1 MTRVPFTAL
10 LPFLKAQVKA
20 PILSL
25 PMETAQ
31 FKGSLFGE
39 ATPEHLS
46 QGANVVFMLIQD
58 AFNICT
64 VVKEFWLQV
73 DLGLYPKPIT
83 HEPCTPGRLASP
95 VYVYKFPYL

>member
-64 VVKEFWLQV
+64 VVKSSGF
-73 DLGLYPKPIT
+73 
-83 HEPCTPGRLASP
+83 R
-95 VYVYKFPYL
+95 

>member
-1 MTRVPFTAL
+1 MTRVPFTAF

-46 QGANVVFMLIQD
+46 QGANVVFMLIKMHSIFAQ
-58 AFNICT
+58 
-64 VVKEFWLQV
+64 WLRV
-73 DLGLYPKPIT
+73 
-83 HEPCTPGRLASP
+83 LASGRSGALP
-95 VYVYKFPYL
+95 KAYYS

>member
-10 LPFLKAQVKA
+10 LPFLEAQVKA

-31 FKGSLFGE
+31 FKASLFGE

-46 QGANVVFMLIQD
+46 
-58 AFNICT
+58 
-64 VVKEFWLQV
+64 
-73 DLGLYPKPIT
+73 
-83 HEPCTPGRLASP
+83 
-95 VYVYKFPYL
+95 